1 MQTTESIA
9 VEFLDI
15 TSQNKKSEQEIKTG
29 WGTDTAYCASKSIY
43 DAKNGQHITA
53 RSLILYKDNS
63 QDVMKY
69 PRNVVEEASINNVKQ
84 EQPHDIYTEMREY
97 FTSVWRRFLIVS
109 EKTIKNWKTKYANPS
124 GLS

>member
-43 DAKNGQHITA
+43 DAKNGNTKI
-53 RSLILYKDNS
+53 
-63 QDVMKY
+63 M
-69 PRNVVEEASINNVKQ
+69 SI
-84 EQPHDIYTEMREY
+84 
-97 FTSVWRRFLIVS
+97 
-109 EKTIKNWKTKYANPS
+109 WKCVFC
-124 GLS
+124 